1 MATYIKIASNTV
13 GAGGVASVTF
23 SSIPAIYTDLIV
35 KASARTARTG
45 SNLDVLYLTL
55 NTLTTNQTSRYL
67 YGDGS
72 GLASGTDTRI
82 WGLIA
87 STDNETASVFGN
99 SEMMVANY
107 AASNNKSMSS
117 DFANENNAT
126 GAYLGFNAGLWSASA
141 AINSIQI
148 SSATSNTIKEYST
161 FTLYGISN
169 A

>member
-23 SSIPAIYTDLIV
+23 SSIPSTYTDLV
-35 KASARTARTG
+35 LKASARTARTG
-45 SNLDVLYLTL
+45 ANIDVLFLTL

-72 GLASGTDTRI
+72 GTASGTDTRI
-82 WGLIA
+82 WGLMA
-87 STDNETASVFGN
+87 STDNETASTFGN
-99 SEMMVANY
+99 SEMMIPNY
-107 AASNNKSMSS
+107 AGSNYKSMSS

-126 GAYLGFNAGLWSASA
+126 GAYLGFNAGLWSSTA

-148 SSATSNTIKEYST
+148 SSATSNTIKQYST